1 MQYKGFIIFKKETPK
16 DITTKFFYHFDVDIN
31 DLMIGQPDE
40 RFAGNF
46 LAQGKFSDE
55 DEKKNA
61 INFLET
67 NKKYIEVSHFKIEEK
82 NYNYNNTNTIKG

>member
-1 MQYKGFIIFKKETPK
+1 MKYNGFTIFKKGTPK
-16 DITTKFFYHFDVDIN
+16 EITTKFFYHFDVDIN
-31 DLMIGQPDE
+31 DLILGPEDE

-46 LAQGKFSDE
+46 LAHGKFSDE

-67 NKKYIEVSHFKIEEK
+67 NKEYIEVAHFKIGEK
-82 NYNYNNTNTIKG
+82 DYTYDSQKMV